1 MLTSRTNWKL
11 TPNQLTLRLKTL
23 QKAGVRILDL
33 SESNPTRCQFEYL
46 KGELLSSLSDPQNI
60 LYEPNSKGMLEAR
73 RAVQNDYQKKGVL
86 IDPEHIFLTAST
98 SEAYSFLFRL
108 LVNPGERVLVPRPSY
123 PLFDFLADLNDVRLD
138 SYSLRYNGSG
148 WNLDMANLTH
158 ALQIET
164 KAIILVHPNNPTGS
178 FINRRELDEI
188 IKLAQTRSL
197 ALISDEV
204 FSDYSFSD
212 DPERIASLAETQE
225 VSTFTLGGISKALG
239 LPQMKLSWITATGPE
254 KMLEPLL
261 ERLEMILDTYLSVST
276 PIQRSLPIWLQS
288 KALIQNEIKTRI
300 QKNRV
305 FLLNALSRSQPV
317 NYLHA
322 DGGWYAIL
330 QIPKTKSEEE
340 WVLEFLEKQHVYLQ
354 PGYFFDFEEEA
365 YIVLS
370 LLVLPN
376 IFEEGVLRI
385 LKRIKTG

>member
-212 DPERIASLAETQE
+212 DPERIPSLAETQE

-300 QKNRV
+300 QKNRA
-305 FLLNALSRSQPV
+305 FLLNALSHSQPA